1 MNNYVK
7 SLLRMSI
14 FFVLILAAVALAKPK
29 SAQAFVDCCQNCA
42 DRYQACLGNCT
53 TGTPLQMAACR
64 SGCTRQEGFCIEV
77 CPACL

>member
-1 MNNYVK
+1 MQNYVK
-7 SLLRMSI
+7 SLLRISI

-42 DRYQACLGNCT
+42 DRLQACLSNCT

-64 SGCTRQEGFCIEV
+64 SGCERQGQFCIEV
-77 CPACL
+77 CPACE